1 MLNRIVSIIG
11 ALLVFCSLT
20 FAGEPELIP
29 VDPVMI
35 APFIVLLAAIALGP
49 FVNKEWW
56 EHNYPAVAVS
66 LGLLTVGYY
75 IFIIHNTPRV
85 LTTAHEYFSFIVL
98 IGSLYVVSGGIY
110 FQLRGKSTPMNNV
123 ILLGIG
129 AVTAN
134 IVGTTGASMLLIRP
148 YIKVN
153 RYRIKPFHIVF
164 FIFLVSNIGG
174 AITPIGDPPLFLGY
188 LKGIPFFWI
197 AQHVWWEWL
206 FVVVL
211 LLLIFFI
218 IDERD
223 YKKQSERVQERVE
236 KEGEEARIGG
246 IGNVGFLMTILIAVF
261 IENPMFLR
269 EILMIT
275 AAVLSYKTTQKS
287 VHEKNEFNFHPIK
300 EVAILFIGI
309 FATMMPALDWLT
321 LNAAKLG
328 LTSTSHYFWATGTLS
343 AVLDNAPTY
352 LNFLTAAMGLHGFSI
367 DNSAHMH
374 EFLAQHWDYVQAVSL
389 AAVFFGACTYIGNGP
404 NFMVKS
410 IAEQSGIEMPS
421 FMQYII
427 RYTLVFLVPIYF
439 IFWLVFF

>member
-1 MLNRIVSIIG
+1 MNRIIKILCLII
-11 ALLVFCSLT
+11 AACSLT
-20 FAGEPELIP
+20 FAGESELVP

-35 APFIVLLAAIALGP
+35 VPFVVLLAAIALAP
-49 FVNKEWW
+49 FVNKHWW
-56 EHNYPAVAVS
+56 EKNYPAVAIA

-75 IFIIHNTPRV
+75 IFILHNTPRV

-98 IGSLYVVSGGIY
+98 IGSLYIVSGGIY
-110 FQLRGKSTPMNNV
+110 FQLRGKSTPRNNV

-129 AVTAN
+129 SVVAN

-197 AQHVWWEWL
+197 AEYVWWEWL
-206 FVVVL
+206 FVVVVL
-211 LLLIFFI
+211 LAAFYLL
-218 IDERD
+218 DRRD
-223 YKKQSERVQERVE
+223 FNKRSEQVQERIE
-236 KEGEEARIGG
+236 KEGEEARFGG
-246 IGNVGFLMTILIAVF
+246 LANLGFLMSILVAVF
-261 IENPMFLR
+261 IEHPMFLR
-269 EILMIT
+269 EGIMI
-275 AAVLSYKTTQKS
+275 AASVLSYKTTHPS
-287 VHEKNEFNFHPIK
+287 VHKKNDFNFEPIK

-321 LNAAKLG
+321 LNAAQLG
-328 LTSTSHYFWATGTLS
+328 LTTTTHYFWATGVLS

-367 DNSAHMH
+367 DNTAHMH
-374 EFLAQHWDYVQAVSL
+374 EFLAHHWDFVQAVSL

-410 IAEQSGIEMPS
+410 IAEQNGIEMPS
-421 FMQYII
+421 FVQYIV
-427 RYTLVFLVPIYF
+427 RYTLVYLVPVYF
-439 IFWLVFF
+439 VFWLLFF